1 MSFRTRR
8 HPLTTHNR
16 SLLAL
21 AADYGGATRQDL
33 IADLNRQVAA
43 LDRQISDAEESLDG
57 NGWPEIA
64 TELSFLEGKRTELES
79 QRADLELV
87 EVLDVLKKSP
97 SRKSLT
103 LDTYSHV

>member
-1 MSFRTRR
+1 M
-8 HPLTTHNR
+8 TTHNR

-33 IADLNRQVAA
+33 IADLDRQVAA

-57 NGWPEIA
+57 NDWPETA
-64 TELSFLEGKRTELES
+64 TERSLLEGKRAELES

-87 EVLDVLKKSP
+87 EALDALEDYAVAKVAHAGHLF
-97 SRKSLT
+97 SRPDGRLEP
-103 LDTYSHV
+103 

>member
-1 MSFRTRR
+1 V
-8 HPLTTHNR
+8 TTHNR

-33 IADLNRQVAA
+33 IADLDRQVAA

-64 TELSFLEGKRTELES
+64 TELSFLEGKRAELES

-87 EVLDVLKKSP
+87 EVLDVLKDYAVVDGIHTFY
-97 SRKSLT
+97 RR
-103 LDTYSHV
+103 

>member
-1 MSFRTRR
+1 V
-8 HPLTTHNR
+8 TTLNP

-21 AADYGGATRQDL
+21 TAGYGGATRRDL
-33 IADLNRQVAA
+33 IADLDRQVAA

-64 TELSFLEGKRTELES
+64 TDLSFLEGKRAELES

-87 EVLDVLKKSP
+87 EVLDVPKDYAVADGIH
-97 SRKSLT
+97 T
-103 LDTYSHV
+103 LYRR